1 MANRYTYVLPFTKEQ
16 LDIDYAAGLSQCEIA
31 QRYGTTQKVVWKAM
45 KNFGVKARVA
55 AKRNQR
61 GDDNDSWKGNEAGY
75 AAMHKRIEAL
85 NGRPRKCE
93 HCGTTDLRK
102 SYDWAN
108 LTGRYEDPQDY
119 RRLCRSCHF
128 KMDKIILNI
137 KHLRGR
143 CQS

>member
-16 LDIDYAAGLSQCEIA
+16 LEIDYVAGLSQAEIA
-31 QRYGTTQKVVWKAM
+31 VRYGTTQKVIWRAM
-45 KNFGVKARVA
+45 KNLGVPARKA

-61 GDDNDSWKGNEAGY
+61 GSKNDSWKGNQAGY
-75 AAMHKRIEAL
+75 AAFHKRIEVL

-93 HCGTTDLRK
+93 KCGTTDLRK
-102 SYDWAN
+102 RYDWAN
-108 LTGRYEDPQDY
+108 LTGRYEDPKDY

-137 KHLRGR
+137 KRMRGR
-143 CQS
+143 YQN